1 MSGIHNQYSDK
12 MKQLTKFEKAITKI
26 GIISLAA
33 LAAIGILASLIEAC
47 GIDLGIFVSTPVE
60 NLFHFILLALSI
72 LVAFCLPASFL
83 MNISSIASSLRASN
97 KTAENINEE
106 HL

>member
-1 MSGIHNQYSDK
+1 

-33 LAAIGILASLIEAC
+33 LAAIGILASLIGAC
-47 GIDLGIFVSTPVE
+47 GTDLDIFVSTPVE
-60 NLFHFILLALSI
+60 ELFYFILLTLSI

-97 KTAENINEE
+97 KTTENINEE
-106 HL
+106 NL